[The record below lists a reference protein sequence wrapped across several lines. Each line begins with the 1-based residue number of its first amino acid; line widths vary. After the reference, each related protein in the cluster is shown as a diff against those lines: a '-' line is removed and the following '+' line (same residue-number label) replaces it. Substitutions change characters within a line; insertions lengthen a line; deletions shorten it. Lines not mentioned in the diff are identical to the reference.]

1 MNQSQVLAYL
11 SQHGAMLDADGDV
24 VLANGE
30 SRQDLSFDQDG
41 HAVLTQFVLLKV
53 HGDDA
58 ESFLQGQFSSDVKL
72 LDGSVAQWSSYS
84 NAKGRMQASF
94 LLWRIEQTFFLL
106 LRKDIAEAFRRRLS
120 MFVLRAKVK
129 VEVVDS
135 VIVGEYLAAAE
146 TGRPAFEPALA
157 GTAEHAVVSIGEQI
171 RITCLGAEE
180 AAALPQFAGKLL
192 ASRLFDAFFIRAGIP
207 WVSQATYE
215 AFVPQMANLDLIG
228 GISFRKGCYPGQEI
242 VARTQYL
249 GKVKRRMFVVEV
261 NADECAAGMD
271 VQVEATGEQAIGK
284 VMLSVSLAA
293 KKYLALVVMQISAW
307 EGQPYLAGVPQS
319 QLLRLEAPYLIPD
332 LQEG

>member
-24 VLANGE
+24 VLVNGE
-30 SRQDLSFDQDG
+30 SQQELSFEQDS
-41 HAVLTQFVLLKV
+41 HAVLTQFVLLKI

-106 LRKDIAEAFRRRLS
+106 LRKDISEAFRRRLS

-129 VEVVDS
+129 VEVSDS
-135 VIVGEYLAAAE
+135 MIVGEYLAAADA
-146 TGRPAFEPALA
+146 GRPAFEPALA
-157 GTAEHAVVSIGEQI
+157 GTAEHTVVTIGEQI
-171 RITCLGAEE
+171 RITCLGADE
-180 AAALPQFAGKLL
+180 AAALPPFAGQLL
-192 ASRLFDAFFIRAGIP
+192 AGRLFDAFFIRAGIP

-271 VQVEATGEQAIGK
+271 VQVEVTGEQAIGK
-284 VMLSVSLAA
+284 VMLSVPLTA

-307 EGQPYLAGVPQS
+307 AGQPYLAGVPQS
-319 QLLRLEAPYLIPD
+319 QLLRLDAPYLIPD
-332 LQEG
+332 LQGG